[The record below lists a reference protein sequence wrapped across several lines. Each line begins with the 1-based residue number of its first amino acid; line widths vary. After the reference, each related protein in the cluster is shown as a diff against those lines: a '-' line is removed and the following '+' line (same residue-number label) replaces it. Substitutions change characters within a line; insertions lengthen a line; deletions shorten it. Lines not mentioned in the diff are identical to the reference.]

1 MAGPGSMGGP
11 GMGGPGMRGGGM
23 GMGAGPGMMGGM
35 GFCPL
40 MGGPDAKVEVKK
52 LPKGVSI
59 TITSED
65 PRVAARIQKMGE
77 AMRLMHEAA
86 SE

>member
-1 MAGPGSMGGP
+1 
-11 GMGGPGMRGGGM
+11 
-23 GMGAGPGMMGGM
+23 MMGGM
-35 GFCPL
+35 GFCPM

-59 TITSED
+59 TITSDD
-65 PRVAARIQKMGE
+65 PRAVLRIQKMGE
-77 AMRLMHEAA
+77 AMRLMHEAE